1 MQKVDNQRDDFNNRF
16 SELTLRLEE
25 LPKALAAMQ
34 STTRESPAFTFRT
47 AGDKLSLQKHLTRRD
62 SRNRDGPY
70 TDLEP
75 FTIPDDMKATLEAR
89 IRQREMSKSE
99 ADRLSAEELADAYRR
114 LQLAGNPR
122 VGELSIRVDQC
133 QEEMKRALQ
142 LIRTSNLQLYS
153 CCESKVEKSE
163 ITALRQELHELR
175 SRMRDML
182 SVKGSRLTKPSAN
195 ESKPGDPT
203 SNLMINTVARTNKQ
217 FKTGG
222 MLEKEATALKLT
234 HAQIPELRV
243 SLLELCRNFNL
254 LKKKKH
260 PNAPNAVAKTH
271 LEKIVA
277 MVHEAYA
284 TTAEEPV
291 DLATVAMHV
300 ERVAQVLGSD
310 FSIQVL
316 ASMGTH
322 TDDNF
327 RLSLTAANEMT
338 TALCKYSH
346 AFTDLLHLE
355 DDKTKMI
362 ASAAMKEWSLENRHL
377 EKLDQDVQDFARSQ
391 RKLEEA
397 LAEIAKKV
405 NATPSHVAVVIPS
418 APAVQD
424 PIEQRPPAPVSP
436 VGNEWKRVHDD
447 LQSLQRQILA
457 IKKSFVTEEML
468 ADVLRQ
474 LEQRKHQQQQ
484 QDGQAANGGVVG
496 HRFAGGVAPIGAM
509 GSPIN
514 NNSLSKRRYSAEFD
528 LTGLMDTEDRPKSQT
543 KLDPLQIHKLT
554 GEVRSSAKQSAV
566 SLALRNETKTGRSG
580 GNLSQIQSRAQ
591 MLRPKSGL
599 GGLDTPK

>member
-62 SRNRDGPY
+62 SSNRDGPY
-70 TDLEP
+70 TDLAP

-133 QEEMKRALQ
+133 QEEMKKALQ

-175 SRMRDML
+175 SRMKDTL
-182 SVKGSRLTKPSAN
+182 SLKGSRLTKQIAS

-203 SNLMINTVARTNKQ
+203 PNLMINTVAKANKQ
-217 FKTGG
+217 FKTG
-222 MLEKEATALKLT
+222 MLEKESAFKLT
-234 HAQIPELRV
+234 LAQIPELRV

-322 TDDNF
+322 TDDTL

-346 AFTDLLHLE
+346 AFTDLLQRE
-355 DDKTKMI
+355 DDTTKTI
-362 ASAAMKEWSLENRHL
+362 ATAAMKEWSLENRHL

-397 LAEIAKKV
+397 LSEIAKKV
-405 NATPSHVAVVIPS
+405 NATSSHVAVVPV
-418 APAVQD
+418 APD
-424 PIEQRPPAPVSP
+424 PIEQRPPAPASP

-457 IKKSFVTEEML
+457 IKKGFVTEEML

-474 LEQRKHQQQQ
+474 LEQRRQQQ
-484 QDGQAANGGVVG
+484 QDGQATNGGVVG
-496 HRFAGGVAPIGAM
+496 HRFAGSGPIGAI

-514 NNSLSKRRYSAEFD
+514 NNSFSKRRYSAEFD
-528 LTGLMDTEDRPKSQT
+528 LTGLLDTEDRPKSQT

-554 GEVRSSAKQSAV
+554 GEVRSAKQSAV
-566 SLALRNETKTGRSG
+566 SLAIRNEAKTGRSG
-580 GNLSQIQSRAQ
+580 GNLNQIQSRAQ

-599 GGLDTPK
+599 GLDTPK

>member
-1 MQKVDNQRDDFNNRF
+1 MKKTFLQKVDNQRDDFNNRF
-16 SELTLRLEE
+16 SELTLRLDE

-34 STTRESPAFTFRT
+34 STTRDSPAFTFRP
-47 AGDKLSLQKHLTRRD
+47 AGDKLSLQKHMARRE
-62 SRNRDGPY
+62 SRDRDGPY
-70 TDLEP
+70 TDLAP

-99 ADRLSAEELADAYRR
+99 ADRLSAQELTDAYRR

-122 VGELSIRVDQC
+122 MGELNIRVDQC
-133 QEEMKRALQ
+133 QEEMKKALQ

-153 CCESKVEKSE
+153 CCESKVEKYE
-163 ITALRQELHELR
+163 LTALRQELHELR
-175 SRMRDML
+175 SRMKEML
-182 SVKGSRLTKPSAN
+182 SAKGSRLSKPSYAS
-195 ESKPGDPT
+195 ERKAGDT
-203 SNLMINTVARTNKQ
+203 MSNLLINTVAKANKQ
-217 FKTGG
+217 FKPIV
-222 MLEKEATALKLT
+222 LERESALKLT

-291 DLATVAMHV
+291 DIATVAMHV

-322 TDDNF
+322 TDDTL

-346 AFTDLLHLE
+346 AFTDLLQRE
-355 DDKTKMI
+355 DDKTKTI
-362 ASAAMKEWSLENRHL
+362 ATAAMKEWSLENRHL
-377 EKLDQDVQDFARSQ
+377 EKLDQDIQDFVRNQ
-391 RKLEEA
+391 RKMEDA

-405 NATPSHVAVVIPS
+405 NATPSNVSVVIPNVPVAHDLS
-418 APAVQD
+418 
-424 PIEQRPPAPVSP
+424 EQRPPAPVSSL
-436 VGNEWKRVHDD
+436 GNEWKRVHDD

-457 IKKSFVTEEML
+457 IKKGFVTEEML

-474 LEQRKHQQQQ
+474 LEQRRQQQ
-484 QDGQAANGGVVG
+484 QDGQVTTGGVTG
-496 HRFAGGVAPIGAM
+496 HRFAGIGAM
-509 GSPIN
+509 GSPII
-514 NNSLSKRRYSAEFD
+514 NSLSKRRYSAEFD

-543 KLDPLQIHKLT
+543 KLDPLLIHKLT
-554 GEVRSSAKQSAV
+554 GEVRSKQSAV
-566 SLALRNETKTGRSG
+566 ARIETKTSRNH
-580 GNLSQIQSRAQ
+580 GNLNQIQSRSQ

-599 GGLDTPK
+599 GQNTPK